1 MLEIKISGRGGQG
14 VVFAAS
20 ALGLS
25 FFNAGMYPQ
34 CYSVYGG
41 ERRGA
46 PVVGFLRVDREK
58 VLLKCEIRRP
68 NSLIYLDETL
78 FDAEEA
84 RNLLKEGD
92 TILLNSSRPLEQF
105 GNLRGFRVGLIDAAL
120 ISEEAG
126 LGRIINTTVLGAY
139 CRLAGQPGLECL
151 LNTLDEVLPARG
163 EVNREAARRAF
174 DAVRVME
181 GSQHELP

>member
-14 VVFAAS
+14 VVVAAS
-20 ALGLS
+20 TLGLS
-25 FFNAGMYPQ
+25 YFNAGMYPQ

-68 NSLIYLDETL
+68 NSLIFLDESL
-78 FDAEEA
+78 FNAADI
-84 RNLLKEGD
+84 RSLLKAGD
-92 TILLNSSRPLEQF
+92 TVLINTTRTLEQL
-105 GNLRGFRVGLIDAAL
+105 GDLKGLRIGLINAAAV
-120 ISEEAG
+120 SESVG

-139 CRLAGQPGLECL
+139 CRLVGQPGLEYL
-151 LNTLDEVLPARG
+151 LDALAEAIPVKTQANLD
-163 EVNREAARRAF
+163 AARLAY
-174 DAVRVME
+174 DAVTITEVA
-181 GSQHELP
+181 